1 MKTVNRIGNRVKATH
16 TMRLEEIS
24 GMEIRRIKRFRHLP
38 ALRHALKVELSLSCQ
53 EHPILS

>member
-24 GMEIRRIKRFRHLP
+24 GMEIN
-38 ALRHALKVELSLSCQ
+38 A
-53 EHPILS
+53 